1 MIRSRVAI
9 RYAKA
14 LLDLSAE
21 QNSLQQ
27 IDADMRHIAQS
38 MTENP
43 ELLQLLKNPIV
54 NRDVKKEELIAF
66 YGDLTPLS
74 LDMIGLLI
82 RNKRIDLLDE
92 VALQFM
98 ILYEKLKQEDVATVT
113 TAIPLDKNLEE
124 KLLKKLK
131 MLTGNT
137 VSLENIIDES
147 ILGGFILQMGD
158 IQYNASIANSVEK
171 LRKEFN
177 KSI

>member
-74 LDMIGLLI
+74 LEM
-82 RNKRIDLLDE
+82 
-92 VALQFM
+92 
-98 ILYEKLKQEDVATVT
+98 
-113 TAIPLDKNLEE
+113 
-124 KLLKKLK
+124 
-131 MLTGNT
+131 
-137 VSLENIIDES
+137 
-147 ILGGFILQMGD
+147 
-158 IQYNASIANSVEK
+158 
-171 LRKEFN
+171 
-177 KSI
+177 

>member
-1 MIRSRVAI
+1 MIRSRAAI

-14 LLDLSAE
+14 LLDLSTE

-27 IDADMRHIAQS
+27 IDSDMRHIAQS
-38 MTENP
+38 MAENP
-43 ELLQLLKNPIV
+43 ELFQLLKNPIV
-54 NRDVKKEELIAF
+54 NRDVKKEGLTSY
-66 YGDLTPLS
+66 YGDLSPLT
-74 LDMIGLLI
+74 LDMIGLLVS
-82 RNKRIDLLDE
+82 NKRIDLLDE

-113 TAIPLDKNLEE
+113 TAVPLDKNLED

-131 MLTGNT
+131 KLTGNT

-158 IQYNASIANSVEK
+158 IQYNASIANSVQN